1 MGLFSRVVERIKSV
15 ASEDDPFV
23 DDGSEHG
30 VDDSVVA
37 ITETVDRQQATVQG
51 RVRSLTLPTTTSV
64 TALVVE
70 IADQSGPAQLVF
82 VGRKAV
88 PGIRCGVTL
97 RAHGRMSI
105 KGGHRIV
112 YNPAY
117 EIVPRHDH

>member
-1 MGLFSRVVERIKSV
+1 MERIKSV

-23 DDGSEHG
+23 DDGSEHDL
-30 VDDSVVA
+30 DDSVVA
-37 ITETVDRQQATVQG
+37 ITDTVDRQRATVQG

-70 IADQSGPAQLVF
+70 IADQTGPAQLVF

-117 EIVPRHDH
+117 EIVPRHDD

>member
-1 MGLFSRVVERIKSV
+1 MGLFSRVVERLKSV
-15 ASEDDPFV
+15 ATDDDDPV
-23 DDGSEHG
+23 LEDGLEEHT
-30 VDDSVVA
+30 DEVVRIA
-37 ITETVDRQQATVQG
+37 DTADRERATIQG

-64 TALVVE
+64 TALLVE

-97 RAHGRMSI
+97 RATGRVSI
-105 KGGHRIV
+105 QGSHRIV

-117 EIVPRHDH
+117 EIVPRRER

>member
-1 MGLFSRVVERIKSV
+1 MGILDRVVDRIRSV
-15 ASEDDPFV
+15 TTDDDPLRDEAPARDT
-23 DDGSEHG
+23 DD
-30 VDDSVVA
+30 VVPIA
-37 ITETVDRQQATVQG
+37 DTRDRERATISG

-70 IADQSGPAQLVF
+70 IADRSGSAQLVF

-97 RAHGRMSI
+97 RARGRVSTT
-105 KGGHRIV
+105 GAHRVI

-117 EIVPRHDH
+117 EIVPRRDS

>member
-1 MGLFSRVVERIKSV
+1 MGLLNRVVDRIKSV
-15 ASEDDPFV
+15 TTDDDPLR
-23 DDGSEHG
+23 DEGPARE
-30 VDDSVVA
+30 
-37 ITETVDRQQATVQG
+37 TEGAVLIADTRDRERAVVQG

-70 IADQSGPAQLVF
+70 IADQSGSAQLVF

-97 RAHGRMSI
+97 RASGRVSI
-105 KGGHRIV
+105 QGAHRVI

-117 EIVPRHDH
+117 EIVPRRDT